1 MDKLLLDVG
10 LFLKLSLLNLDHE
23 LRERERGGGESSWL
37 NLIVEVG

>member
-1 MDKLLLDVG
+1 MNKLLLDVG

-23 LRERERGGGESSWL
+23 LRERGAESSWL